1 MTANINEECFS
12 KLSYN
17 LTNIIKKK
25 EKQENG
31 IYFTPPKTIHRCL
44 NMLSKH
50 RATTTFNNILE
61 PSCGSCEFID
71 KIKNYYP
78 TATITGVEY
87 NKTIYE
93 NIKNK
98 YDNNDNDDR
107 ESDNIKIVKADFL
120 KTFYND
126 EKYDLIIGNP
136 PYYVLKKAD
145 VDKRYYNYFE
155 GRPNIFILFII
166 KSLSL
171 LTDDGILCFILPKS
185 FLNCLY
191 YNKTRKHIYDNYLI
205 LSIIECDDNYIDT
218 EQSTIIF
225 IIKKNDSTDSNDS
238 RTENDKYILKH
249 LANDYIIFSS
259 CEVIKRL
266 NELYINATTLNTL
279 KYKVSVGNI
288 VWNENKSLLTND
300 PQKTRLIYSQD
311 IKNNTLCNKCYTN
324 ATKKNYIDKKG
335 FNEPLLVVNRGYG
348 VGTYNFEYS
357 TINCSIHQSLTHI
370 KEYLIENH
378 LICIKYTADDA
389 DVLAT
394 GDADVLA
401 DKYIQIFRSFSDER
415 TKEFIKLYFGN
426 SAINTTE
433 LSNILPIYL

>member
-12 KLSYN
+12 NLSYN
-17 LTNIIKKK
+17 LTKIIKKK
-25 EKQENG
+25 EKQDNG
-31 IYFTPPKTIHRCL
+31 IYFTPPKTILRCL
-44 NMLSKH
+44 DILSKH

-71 KIKNYYP
+71 RIKDCYP
-78 TATITGVEY
+78 MATITGVEY

-98 YDNNDNDDR
+98 YDNN
-107 ESDNIKIVKADFL
+107 SDNIKIVEADFL
-120 KTFYND
+120 KTTYN

-136 PYYVLKKAD
+136 PYYVIKKAD
-145 VDKRYYNYFE
+145 VDKQYYNYFE

-218 EQSTIIF
+218 EQPTIIF
-225 IIKKNDSTDSNDS
+225 IIQKNDNTDS
-238 RTENDKYILKH
+238 RRKNDKYILKH
-249 LANDYIIFSS
+249 LANDYIIFST
-259 CEVIKRL
+259 CEVIERL
-266 NELYINATTLNTL
+266 NELYINATTLNIL
-279 KYKVSVGNI
+279 NFKVFVGNI
-288 VWNENKSLLTND
+288 VWNENKSLLTDD
-300 PQKTRLIYSQD
+300 PLKTRLIYSTD
-311 IKNNTLCNKCYTN
+311 IINNSLSIKNYTN
-324 ATKKNYIDKKG
+324 NEKKNYINKKG
-335 FNEPLLVVNRGYG
+335 STESLLVINRGYG
-348 VGTYNFEYS
+348 VGNYNFEYS
-357 TINCSIHQSLTHI
+357 LINCEFTDGLLNII
-370 KEYLIENH
+370 EYLIENH
-378 LICIKYTADDA
+378 LICIRYEGQAGADTE
-389 DVLAT
+389 LI
-394 GDADVLA
+394 
-401 DKYIQIFRSFSDER
+401 DKYIQIYRSFGDER
-415 TKEFIKLYFGN
+415 TIEFIKLYFGN

>member
-12 KLSYN
+12 NLSYN
-17 LTNIIKKK
+17 LTKIIKKK
-25 EKQENG
+25 EKQDNG
-31 IYFTPPKTIHRCL
+31 IYFTPPKTIVRCL
-44 NMLSKH
+44 DILSIH

-61 PSCGSCEFID
+61 PSCGSCEFVD

-87 NKTIYE
+87 NKTIYD

-98 YDNNDNDDR
+98 YDNN
-107 ESDNIKIVKADFL
+107 SDNIKIVEADFL
-120 KTFYND
+120 KTTYN

-136 PYYVLKKAD
+136 PYYVIKKAD
-145 VDKRYYNYFE
+145 VDKQYYNYFE

-218 EQSTIIF
+218 EQPTIIF
-225 IIKKNDSTDSNDS
+225 IIQKNDSMDS
-238 RTENDKYILKH
+238 RRENDKYILKH
-249 LANDYIIFSS
+249 LANDYIIFST
-259 CEVIKRL
+259 CEVIERL
-266 NELYINATTLNTL
+266 NELYINATTLNIL
-279 KYKVSVGNI
+279 NFKVFVGNI
-288 VWNENKSLLTND
+288 VWNENKSLLTDD
-300 PQKTRLIYSQD
+300 PLKTRLIYSTD
-311 IKNNTLCNKCYTN
+311 IINNALSIKNYTN
-324 ATKKNYIDKKG
+324 NEKKNYINKKG
-335 FNEPLLVVNRGYG
+335 STESLLVINRGYG
-348 VGTYNFEYS
+348 VGNYNFEYS
-357 TINCSIHQSLTHI
+357 LINCEFTDGLLNII
-370 KEYLIENH
+370 EYLIENH
-378 LICIKYTADDA
+378 LICIRYEGQADA
-389 DVLAT
+389 DTELI
-394 GDADVLA
+394 
-401 DKYIQIFRSFSDER
+401 DKYVQIYRSFGDER
-415 TKEFIKLYFGN
+415 TVEFIKLYFGN

>member
-1 MTANINEECFS
+1 MSANIDENCFS
-12 KLSYN
+12 KMSYN
-17 LTNIIKKK
+17 LTKIINKK
-25 EKQENG
+25 EKQANG
-31 IYFTPPKTIHRCL
+31 IYFTPPKTIIRCYEI
-44 NMLSKH
+44 LSEL
-50 RATTTFNNILE
+50 RAETFNNIME
-61 PSCGSCEFID
+61 PSCGSCEFIE
-71 KIKNYYP
+71 KVKNYYP

-87 NKTIYE
+87 NKIIYE
-93 NIKNK
+93 NIKNN
-98 YDNNDNDDR
+98 YTNNDK
-107 ESDNIKIVKADFL
+107 IKIMEGDFL
-120 KTFYND
+120 KTQYNND
-126 EKYDLIIGNP
+126 KFDLIIGNP
-136 PYYVLKKAD
+136 PYYVMKKTD
-145 VDKRYYNYFE
+145 VDKYYYNYFD

-171 LTDDGILCFILPKS
+171 LTEDGILCFILPKS

-191 YNKTRKHIYDNYLI
+191 YNKTRKHIYDNYHI

-218 EQSTIIF
+218 EQPTIIF
-225 IIKKNDSTDSNDS
+225 IIQKNSKKDNN
-238 RTENDKYILKH
+238 ENDKYILKH
-249 LANDYIIFSS
+249 LANDYIIFSTYK
-259 CEVIKRL
+259 VIKRL
-266 NELYINATTLNTL
+266 NELYINATTLKAL
-279 KYKVSVGNI
+279 QYKVSVGNI

-357 TINCSIHQSLTHI
+357 TINCSIRQSLTHI

-378 LICIKYTADDA
+378 LICIKYAAGDA
-389 DVLAT
+389 DALAT

-401 DKYIQIFRSFSDER
+401 DKYIQIFRSFSDDR

>member
-12 KLSYN
+12 NLSYN
-17 LTNIIKKK
+17 LTKIIKKK
-25 EKQENG
+25 EKQDNG
-31 IYFTPPKTIHRCL
+31 IYFTPPKTIVRCL
-44 NMLSKH
+44 DILSKH
-50 RATTTFNNILE
+50 RATTTFNNIIE

-71 KIKNYYP
+71 RIKDCYP

-98 YDNNDNDDR
+98 YDNN
-107 ESDNIKIVKADFL
+107 SDNIKIIEADFL
-120 KTFYND
+120 KTAYN

-136 PYYVLKKAD
+136 PYYVIKKAD
-145 VDKRYYNYFE
+145 VDKQYYNYFE

-218 EQSTIIF
+218 EQPTIIF
-225 IIKKNDSTDSNDS
+225 IIQKNDSMDS
-238 RTENDKYILKH
+238 RRENDKYILKH
-249 LANDYIIFSS
+249 LANDYIIFST
-259 CEVIKRL
+259 CEVIERL
-266 NELYINATTLNTL
+266 NELYINATTLNIL
-279 KYKVSVGNI
+279 NFKVFVGNI
-288 VWNENKSLLTND
+288 VWNENKSLLTDD
-300 PQKTRLIYSQD
+300 PLKTRLIYSTD
-311 IKNNTLCNKCYTN
+311 IINNSLSIKNYTN
-324 ATKKNYIDKKG
+324 NEKKNYINKKG
-335 FNEPLLVVNRGYG
+335 STESLLVINRGYG
-348 VGTYNFEYS
+348 VGNYNFEYS
-357 TINCSIHQSLTHI
+357 LINCEFTDGLLNII
-370 KEYLIENH
+370 EYLIENH
-378 LICIKYTADDA
+378 LICIRYEGQADA
-389 DVLAT
+389 DTELI
-394 GDADVLA
+394 
-401 DKYIQIFRSFSDER
+401 DKYVQIYRSFGDER
-415 TKEFIKLYFGN
+415 TVEFIKLYFGN

>member
-12 KLSYN
+12 NLSYN
-17 LTNIIKKK
+17 LTKIIKKK
-25 EKQENG
+25 EKQDNG
-31 IYFTPPKTIHRCL
+31 IYFTPPKTIVRCL
-44 NMLSKH
+44 DILSIH

-61 PSCGSCEFID
+61 PSCGSCEFVD

-87 NKTIYE
+87 NKTIYD

-98 YDNNDNDDR
+98 YDNN
-107 ESDNIKIVKADFL
+107 SDNIKIVEADFL
-120 KTFYND
+120 KTTYN

-136 PYYVLKKAD
+136 PYYVIKKAD
-145 VDKRYYNYFE
+145 VDKQYYNYFE

-218 EQSTIIF
+218 EQPTIIF
-225 IIKKNDSTDSNDS
+225 IIQKNDSMDS
-238 RTENDKYILKH
+238 RRENDKYILKH
-249 LANDYIIFSS
+249 LANDYIIFST
-259 CEVIKRL
+259 CEVIERL
-266 NELYINATTLNTL
+266 NELYINATTLNIL
-279 KYKVSVGNI
+279 NFKVFVGNI
-288 VWNENKSLLTND
+288 VWNENKSLLTDD
-300 PQKTRLIYSQD
+300 PLKTRLIYSTD
-311 IKNNTLCNKCYTN
+311 IINNALSIKNYTN
-324 ATKKNYIDKKG
+324 NEKKNYINKKG
-335 FNEPLLVVNRGYG
+335 STESLLVINRGYG
-348 VGTYNFEYS
+348 VGNYNFEYS
-357 TINCSIHQSLTHI
+357 LIICEFTDGLLNII
-370 KEYLIENH
+370 EYLIENH
-378 LICIKYTADDA
+378 LICIRYEGQADA
-389 DVLAT
+389 DTELI
-394 GDADVLA
+394 
-401 DKYIQIFRSFSDER
+401 DKYVQIYRSFGDER
-415 TKEFIKLYFGN
+415 TVEFIKLYFGN

>member
-12 KLSYN
+12 NLSYN
-17 LTNIIKKK
+17 LTKIIKKK
-25 EKQENG
+25 EKQDNG
-31 IYFTPPKTIHRCL
+31 IYFTPPKTIVRCL
-44 NMLSKH
+44 DILSKH

-98 YDNNDNDDR
+98 YDNN
-107 ESDNIKIVKADFL
+107 SDNIKIVEADFL
-120 KTFYND
+120 KTAYNKYN

-136 PYYVLKKAD
+136 PYYVIKKTD
-145 VDKRYYNYFE
+145 VDKQYYNYFE

-218 EQSTIIF
+218 EQPTIIF
-225 IIKKNDSTDSNDS
+225 IIQKNDSMDS
-238 RTENDKYILKH
+238 RRENDKYILKH
-249 LANDYIIFSS
+249 LANDYIIFST
-259 CEVIKRL
+259 CEVIERL
-266 NELYINATTLNTL
+266 NELYINATTLNIL
-279 KYKVSVGNI
+279 NFKVFVGNI
-288 VWNENKSLLTND
+288 VWNENKSLLTDD
-300 PQKTRLIYSQD
+300 PLKTRLIYSTD
-311 IKNNTLCNKCYTN
+311 IINNTLSIKNYTN
-324 ATKKNYIDKKG
+324 NEKKNYINKKG
-335 FNEPLLVVNRGYG
+335 STESLLVINRGYG
-348 VGTYNFEYS
+348 VGNYNFEYS
-357 TINCSIHQSLTHI
+357 LINCEFTDGLLNII
-370 KEYLIENH
+370 EYLIENH
-378 LICIKYTADDA
+378 LICIRYEGQADTE
-389 DVLAT
+389 LI
-394 GDADVLA
+394 
-401 DKYIQIFRSFSDER
+401 DKYVQIYRSFSDER
-415 TKEFIKLYFGN
+415 TVEFIKLYFGN

-433 LSNILPIYL
+433 LLNILPIYL